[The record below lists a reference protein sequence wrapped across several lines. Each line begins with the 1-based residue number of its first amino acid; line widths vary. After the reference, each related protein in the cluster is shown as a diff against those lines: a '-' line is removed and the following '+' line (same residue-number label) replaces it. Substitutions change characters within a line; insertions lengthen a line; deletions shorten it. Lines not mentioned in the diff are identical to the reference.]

1 MSSSKLEVDVLGNAV
16 NSPVLHFPGRRF
28 PGVLI
33 QGDSLKSMADLANEI
48 RQQLSAGDIE
58 EASSVAEEL
67 HDLLRSRLDIYQKA
81 LESHG
86 VELPYPRGSGVGS
99 RKSSG

>member
-1 MSSSKLEVDVLGNAV
+1 MPSSKVEVNVLGDAV

-33 QGDSLKSMADLANEI
+33 QGDSLKSMADLASEI
-48 RQQLSAGDIE
+48 GQQLSAGDIE
-58 EASSVAEEL
+58 EARSVAEEL
-67 HDLLRSRLDIYQKA
+67 YGLLRSRLDIYQKA

-86 VELPYPRGSGVGS
+86 VELPFPSAS
-99 RKSSG
+99 

>member
-1 MSSSKLEVDVLGNAV
+1 MMPSNKVEADVLGDVV
-16 NSPVLHFPGRRF
+16 NSPVLRLPGRRF

-48 RQQLSAGDIE
+48 IETLTIGDLE
-58 EASSVAEEL
+58 EAKSVAGEL
-67 HDLLRSRLDIYQKA
+67 HGQLRSRLDIYQKA

-86 VELPYPRGSGVGS
+86 VELPFPSAS
-99 RKSSG
+99 